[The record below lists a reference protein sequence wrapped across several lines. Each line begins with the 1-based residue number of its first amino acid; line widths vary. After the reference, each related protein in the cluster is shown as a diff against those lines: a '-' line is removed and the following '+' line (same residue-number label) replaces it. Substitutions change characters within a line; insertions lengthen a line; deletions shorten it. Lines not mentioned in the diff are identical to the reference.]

1 MYSEE
6 ERKNNAEEPDWLK
19 SEKEQFSKYR
29 DKNKDGFL
37 GKVNVEKFLVI
48 FGPRK
53 QPIYPG
59 HFISNRLFT
68 FTVSLFLRGIY
79 VFPLCPVA

>member
-29 DKNKDGFL
+29 DKNNDGFL
-37 GKVNVEKFLVI
+37 GKVNFGKFLVI
-48 FGPRK
+48 FG
-53 QPIYPG
+53 
-59 HFISNRLFT
+59 S
-68 FTVSLFLRGIY
+68 
-79 VFPLCPVA
+79 

>member
-37 GKVNVEKFLVI
+37 GKVNFETFPVI

-53 QPIYPG
+53 QPIYPDHLSQIG
-59 HFISNRLFT
+59 CSHLQFLYF
-68 FTVSLFLRGIY
+68 FVVFMFSL
-79 VFPLCPVA
+79 CVA